1 MFYVFFFLLLLDQ
14 GQCNLNASLNV
25 YMLIEQLP
33 ENKQLKCHLSGH
45 LWLYKRFCFF
55 FFFSKVS
62 FASRTLLFNSEM

>member
-45 LWLYKRFCFF
+45 LCYTNVSVLFF
-55 FFFSKVS
+55 FQSK
-62 FASRTLLFNSEM
+62 FCL